1 MDAYSPSQRAHQINI
16 PWLWSCCSG
25 RPRSHVSINFHFH
38 AGKPSVAREREY
50 QKYLDVSIPDVD
62 SISSRACG
70 ECIMSRIESI
80 AGKTVSNADFTH
92 TPELK
97 DHRNKLDTI
106 YLSTKTLFH
115 NKGTR
120 SALLSSGSYAGEP
133 DLAAVKTRMSF
144 DNVSIYRDI
153 DASQSDTF
161 FELFLTAVLAL
172 VICLVFFL
180 VYVLWHLQC
189 MPDCAN
195 LSLPNRVALR

>member
-1 MDAYSPSQRAHQINI
+1 MDAYSPSQRAHQINFS
-16 PWLWSCCSG
+16 WLWSCCSG

-38 AGKPSVAREREY
+38 AGKPSVAREHEY
-50 QKYLDVSIPDVD
+50 QNYLDVSIPDVD
-62 SISSRACG
+62 SISSPACG

-80 AGKTVSNADFTH
+80 AGKTLSNANFTH
-92 TPELK
+92 ARIKKPPQQVGY
-97 DHRNKLDTI
+97 H
-106 YLSTKTLFH
+106 LSVDKNSVH
-115 NKGTR
+115 NEGTR

-133 DLAAVKTRMSF
+133 DLAAVKTRMCF
-144 DNVSIYRDI
+144 DNVSIHRDI

-189 MPDCAN
+189 MPVCAN
-195 LSLPNRVALR
+195 LSLANRVALR

>member
-1 MDAYSPSQRAHQINI
+1 MWIPSHHPHVANA
-16 PWLWSCCSG
+16 SCL
-25 RPRSHVSINFHFH
+25 VS
-38 AGKPSVAREREY
+38 R
-50 QKYLDVSIPDVD
+50 VSLAKHLATPIL
-62 SISSRACG
+62 
-70 ECIMSRIESI
+70 
-80 AGKTVSNADFTH
+80 H

-97 DHRNKLDTI
+97 NHRNKLDTI

-115 NKGTR
+115 NEGTR

-144 DNVSIYRDI
+144 DNVSIHRDI

-195 LSLPNRVALR
+195 LSLADRVALR